1 MPPIYRFF
9 NSMSLEVLR
18 SFGIYI
24 CTLFKSGQ
32 CENMLKRKPFDN
44 IHSIK
49 FLLWFGFVLYF
60 SFTFLLFQKQ
70 QNWFNMILLCSSIK
84 SYQFGLKPYTPV
96 TAYPFQTLQNQF
108 FLNAVTHLCKLHHC
122 FTSSFPPLFCIDIFC
137 QCVKQINI

>member
-1 MPPIYRFF
+1 VIIFCLQFGVFIPGLFDIKEVKSTIDIIYIFKLSKVRVHQTKMPPIYRFF

-49 FLLWFGFVLYF
+49 FLLWFGFVLFY
-60 SFTFLLFQKQ
+60 SFTFLLF
-70 QNWFNMILLCSSIK
+70 
-84 SYQFGLKPYTPV
+84 
-96 TAYPFQTLQNQF
+96 
-108 FLNAVTHLCKLHHC
+108 
-122 FTSSFPPLFCIDIFC
+122 
-137 QCVKQINI
+137 